1 MAETYTLE
9 AEPRTVVGKQ
19 VKQLRRAGRVPA
31 ILYGLGEALPIS
43 CPQRALEIV
52 LQKAGG
58 SHLVRVTLNGQTH
71 DTLVREVQRDIIR
84 RDILHVDFLKVDL
97 TKKLRTEV
105 SILLVNLPKLSADL
119 MLTHPVTSV
128 EVECLPTN
136 IPDHIEVDASRLQAL
151 GAKLTI
157 ADLPALE
164 GVQYLADPHEIIA
177 RVESLTGAVAE
188 EETAEASA
196 VMAEPEVIERGKKQE
211 EEF

>member
-71 DTLVREVQRDIIR
+71 DTLVREVQRDLIR

-177 RVESLTGAVAE
+177 RVESLSGAVAE
-188 EETAEASA
+188 EETTEAGA